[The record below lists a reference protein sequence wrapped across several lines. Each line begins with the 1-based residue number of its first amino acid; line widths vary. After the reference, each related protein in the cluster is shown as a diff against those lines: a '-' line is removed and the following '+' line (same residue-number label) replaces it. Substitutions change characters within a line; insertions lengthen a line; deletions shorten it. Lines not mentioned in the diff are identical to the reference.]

1 MYRVS
6 IVVNRLLPHFK
17 IFQRSLQEMPE
28 ANTTVVY
35 GKDHEFPAAIYCRKL
50 EDSDIAF
57 GISEGITTKA
67 NEDCLGI
74 SIAGDETLLAVS
86 DGHWGRE
93 ASELAI
99 NKTMEMFRLMPRP
112 AKENEIRARFYA
124 LFEQINQELFEIAT
138 KHPGA
143 LAPETTLIVCQLK
156 NFGSEK
162 YLYWSSFGDSYLLLL
177 RDNKLIQLNS
187 LNAYWLGMLSR
198 MSETSLTR
206 QLNLKGIFGESRYIG
221 VADGLETGIEKLHSG
236 DMVLL
241 CTDGLVG
248 SDEGIPESVET
259 TITTI
264 LTSPDHLENK
274 VRTLI
279 QSTLDRPE
287 TDNISCIL
295 AQID

>member
-1 MYRVS
+1 
-6 IVVNRLLPHFK
+6 
-17 IFQRSLQEMPE
+17 MPQ
-28 ANTTVVY
+28 ANTIVVY
-35 GKDHEFPAAIYCRKL
+35 GKDYESPTEIYCRKI

-74 SIAGDETLLAVS
+74 STAGDETLLAIA

-93 ASELAI
+93 ASELAVD
-99 NKTMEMFRLMPRP
+99 KTMEMFRLMPRP

-124 LFEQINQELFEIAT
+124 LFEQINQELFEMAME
-138 KHPGA
+138 HPGA
-143 LAPETTLIVCQLK
+143 LAPETTLIVCQLRELD
-156 NFGSEK
+156 SEK
-162 YLYWSSFGDSYLLLL
+162 YLYWSSFGDSYLLLI

-198 MSETSLTR
+198 MSESNRSR
-206 QLNLKGIFGESRYIG
+206 QLSLKSLFGESRYIG
-221 VADGLETGIEKLHSG
+221 VADGLETGIEKLQAG
-236 DMVLL
+236 DLVLL
-241 CTDGLVG
+241 CTDGLIG
-248 SDEGIPESVET
+248 SDESIPEAVET
-259 TITTI
+259 IITTI

-274 VRTLI
+274 VRNLI
-279 QSTLDRPE
+279 QSALDRPE

>member
-1 MYRVS
+1 
-6 IVVNRLLPHFK
+6 
-17 IFQRSLQEMPE
+17 MPE
-28 ANTTVVY
+28 ANTIVVY
-35 GKDHEFPAAIYCRKL
+35 GKDHESPNEMYCRRM

-74 SIAGDETLLAVS
+74 SISGDEMLLAIA

-99 NKTMEMFRLMPRP
+99 NKTIDMFRSMLRP

-124 LFEQINQELFEIAT
+124 LFEQINQELFEMAME
-138 KHPGA
+138 HPGA

-156 NFGSEK
+156 EFESEK

-177 RDNKLIQLNS
+177 RGNKLIQLNS

-198 MSETSLTR
+198 MAGTSQNKQLTLR
-206 QLNLKGIFGESRYIG
+206 GSFGESRYIG
-221 VADGLETGIEKLHSG
+221 VADGLETGVEKLQPG
-236 DMVLL
+236 DRILL
-241 CTDGLVG
+241 CTDGLIG
-248 SDEGIPESVET
+248 SEEGVPESVSHS
-259 TITTI
+259 IKAI
-264 LTSPDHLENK
+264 LSTHTSSRNK
-274 VRTLI
+274 VMNLI
-279 QSTLDRPE
+279 QSALDRRE
-287 TDNISCIL
+287 RDNVSCIL

>member
-1 MYRVS
+1 MS
-6 IVVNRLLPHFK
+6 ASNNIV
-17 IFQRSLQEMPE
+17 I
-28 ANTTVVY
+28 Y
-35 GKDHEFPAAIYCRKL
+35 GKDHESPNKIYC
-50 EDSDIAF
+50 EAGEHSNIVY
-57 GISEGITTKA
+57 GMSVGTTPKV

-74 SIAGDETLLAVS
+74 SITVDETLMAIA
-86 DGHWGRE
+86 DGHWGSE

-99 NKTMEMFRLMPRP
+99 DKTMEMFRLMTRP

-124 LFEQINQELFEIAT
+124 MFEQINQELFTMGMA
-138 KHPGA
+138 HPGA

-156 NFGSEK
+156 EFESEK

-198 MSETSLTR
+198 ISDSSKTKRLT
-206 QLNLKGIFGESRYIG
+206 LMGSFGESRYIG

-236 DMVLL
+236 DMILL

-248 SDEGIPESVET
+248 SDEGVPEIVGKN
-259 TITTI
+259 IKMI
-264 LTSPDHLENK
+264 LTAVAPLEDK
-274 VRTLI
+274 VKAMI
-279 QSTLDRPE
+279 KSALDRE
-287 TDNISCIL
+287 ERDNISCIL

>member
-1 MYRVS
+1 
-6 IVVNRLLPHFK
+6 
-17 IFQRSLQEMPE
+17 MPE

-35 GKDHEFPAAIYCRKL
+35 GKDHEFPAEIYCRKI
-50 EDSDIAF
+50 EDSEIAF

-74 SIAGDETLLAVS
+74 SIAGDEKLLAIA

-93 ASELAI
+93 ASELAVDT
-99 NKTMEMFRLMPRP
+99 TMEMFRLMPRP
-112 AKENEIRARFYA
+112 ARENEIRARFYA

-138 KHPGA
+138 EHPGA

-156 NFGSEK
+156 NFASEK
-162 YLYWSSFGDSYLLLL
+162 YLYWASFGDSYLLLL
-177 RDNKLIQLNS
+177 RDNELIQLNS

-206 QLNLKGIFGESRYIG
+206 QLNLKGIFGESSYIG
-221 VADGLETGIEKLHSG
+221 VADGLETGIEKLQSG
-236 DMVLL
+236 DLILL
-241 CTDGLVG
+241 CTDGLIG
-248 SDEGIPESVET
+248 SDEIMET

-274 VRTLI
+274 VRNLI
-279 QSTLDRPE
+279 QSALDRPE
-287 TDNISCIL
+287 IDNIACIL